1 MTFEYVFSS
10 RDLMD
15 NKEMRQVIIDAFNF
29 RHATKRFNPDKKV
42 SDADFQT
49 ILEAGRLS
57 PSSIGSEPWRF
68 VVVQNEEMR
77 EKLKEVAPGAQG
89 QLETAS
95 YFVIILARK
104 NLKADSDY
112 FRHML
117 KDIQKVPEEKIEGM
131 VKGFTS
137 FQNDNLNLYESERS
151 LWDWAS
157 KQTYIALGNMMTAA
171 ALLGVDSCPMEGLK
185 MKEMTKL
192 LNDEGIM
199 NSDYFLPS
207 VMVAF
212 GYRAE
217 DPKRGKTRQLQ

>member
-1 MTFEYVFSS
+1 M
-10 RDLMD
+10 
-15 NKEMRQVIIDAFNF
+15 
-29 RHATKRFNPDKKV
+29 

-77 EKLKEVAPGAQG
+77 EKLREVAPGAIG
-89 QLETAS
+89 KLETAS
-95 YFVIILARK
+95 HFVILLARR
-104 NLKADSDY
+104 NVKADSEY

-117 KDIQKVPEEKIEGM
+117 TDIQKVPDEKLEDM

-171 ALLGVDSCPMEGLK
+171 ALLGIDSCPMEGFK
-185 MKEMTKL
+185 MKEMTKFL
-192 LNDEGIM
+192 EDEGIM
-199 NSDYFLPS
+199 NSEYFLPS

-212 GYRAE
+212 GYRKE
-217 DPKRGKTRQLQ
+217 DPKRDKTRQSQDEVVEWVM

>member
-1 MTFEYVFSS
+1 
-10 RDLMD
+10 MD
-15 NKEMRQVIIDAFNF
+15 NKEMRQIIIDAFNF
-29 RHATKRFNPDKKV
+29 RHATKQFNPDKKV

-77 EKLKEVAPGAQG
+77 EKLREVAPGAIG
-89 QLETAS
+89 KLETAS
-95 YFVIILARK
+95 HFVILLARR
-104 NLKADSDY
+104 NVKADSEY

-117 KDIQKVPEEKIEGM
+117 TDIQKVPDEKLEDM

-171 ALLGVDSCPMEGLK
+171 ALLGIDSCPMEGFK
-185 MKEMTKL
+185 MKEMTKFL
-192 LNDEGIM
+192 EDEGIM
-199 NSDYFLPS
+199 NSEYFLPS

-212 GYRAE
+212 GYRKE
-217 DPKRGKTRQLQ
+217 DPKRDKTRQSQDEVVEWVM

>member
-1 MTFEYVFSS
+1 
-10 RDLMD
+10 MD
-15 NKEMRQVIIDAFNF
+15 NKEMRQIIIDAFNF
-29 RHATKRFNPDKKV
+29 RHATKQFNPDKKV

-77 EKLKEVAPGAQG
+77 EKLREVAPGAIG
-89 QLETAS
+89 KLETAS
-95 YFVIILARK
+95 HFVILLARR
-104 NLKADSDY
+104 NVKADYEY

-117 KDIQKVPEEKIEGM
+117 TDIQKVPDEKLEDM

-171 ALLGVDSCPMEGLK
+171 ALLGIDSCPMEGFK
-185 MKEMTKL
+185 MKEMTKFL
-192 LNDEGIM
+192 EDEGIM
-199 NSDYFLPS
+199 NSEYFLPS

-212 GYRAE
+212 GYRKE
-217 DPKRGKTRQLQ
+217 DPKRDKTRQSQDEVVEWVM

>member
-1 MTFEYVFSS
+1 
-10 RDLMD
+10 MD
-15 NKEMRQVIIDAFNF
+15 NKEMRQIIIDAFNF
-29 RHATKRFNPDKKV
+29 RHATKQFNPDKKV

-77 EKLKEVAPGAQG
+77 EKLREVAPGAIG
-89 QLETAS
+89 KLETAS
-95 YFVIILARK
+95 HFVILLARR
-104 NLKADSDY
+104 NVKADSEY

-117 KDIQKVPEEKIEGM
+117 TDIQKVPDEKLEDM

-171 ALLGVDSCPMEGLK
+171 ALLGVDSCPMEGFK
-185 MKEMTKL
+185 MKELTKFL
-192 LNDEGIM
+192 EDEGVM
-199 NSDYFLPS
+199 NSEYFLPS

-212 GYRAE
+212 GYRKE
-217 DPKRGKTRQLQ
+217 DPKRGKTRQSQDEVVEWVM